1 MSRFTP
7 TEMARAIGDG
17 LLSFPV
23 TPFRPVR
30 PPLTDL
36 TEAEHAELAELI
48 AAARNTE
55 SIGRRTAFD

>member
-7 TEMARAIGDG
+7 TEMARAIGGG

-23 TPFRPVR
+23 TPFRPVL

-36 TEAEHAELAELI
+36 TEAEHAEVAELI
-48 AAARNTE
+48 AAARDTQC
-55 SIGRRTAFD
+55 IGRRAAFD